1 MYMDSVVNYY
11 GRQNFG
17 YGDLYPLFHGKKDF
31 ADISRLLIGDLK
43 IDYAGLI
50 WWWWWLFTKLCLTFC
65 DPVVYSLPS
74 SSVREIFQARILEW
88 VAVAFSRG
96 SS

>member
-43 IDYAGLI
+43 IVR
-50 WWWWWLFTKLCLTFC
+50 LCWINLVVVV
-65 DPVVYSLPS
+65 VVYEVVSDFL
-74 SSVREIFQARILEW
+74 
-88 VAVAFSRG
+88 
-96 SS
+96 